1 MLNLPTHSDWGSHHP
16 VSRGGGC
23 FGRFAALL

>member
-1 MLNLPTHSDWGSHHP
+1 MLNLQTHSDRDSHHP
-16 VSRGGGC
+16 VSPDGSY